1 MDQQPLPLAQY
12 TVLDLTI
19 ARAGP
24 TAVRLLS
31 DWGANVI
38 RIESPVSGDIAG
50 KRLGSDSQNLHRNKR
65 SLCLNLKAD
74 AGRQVF
80 LDLAKQADVVVE
92 NFRVDV
98 KHRLGVDYE
107 AVKKINPAIIYASIS
122 GFGQQGPYSG
132 RPAVDQVI
140 QGSSGLMSITGE
152 PGRGPMRAGIA
163 VSDTSAGMFLGQG
176 ILLALLH
183 REHTGEGQWVHT
195 SLLESMLCKLD
206 FQGARYTMT
215 GEVPSQ
221 EGNNHPTLSPMGVFD
236 SADGHVNLAASTD
249 KMFRVFCEIMQA
261 DELAANPDYES
272 VEGRLAH
279 REALWHQVNLLTR
292 RHPTRD
298 LVKLLNSVGIPCGP
312 INTIEQAFEDEQVKF
327 LAVTKQACHREL
339 GNIDLIRSPINLSR
353 YSHGLK
359 FDRAGPDLG
368 EHSVEILRQLD
379 YSDGRIE
386 SLLRSGTV
394 IAGTGATEAESIE
407 GERKE

>member
-1 MDQQPLPLAQY
+1 MDQQSLPLAKY

-31 DWGANVI
+31 DWGADVI
-38 RIESPVSGDIAG
+38 RIESPVIGDIAG
-50 KRLGSDSQNLHRNKR
+50 KRHGSDSQNLHRNKR
-65 SLCLNLKAD
+65 SLCLDLKAD

-80 LDLAKQADVVVE
+80 MDLARTADVVVE

-98 KHRLGVDYE
+98 KHRLGVDY
-107 AVKKINPAIIYASIS
+107 AALKKINPRIIYASIS
-122 GFGQQGPYSG
+122 GFGQRGPYSR

-206 FQGARYTMT
+206 FQAARYTMS

-221 EGNNHPTLSPMGVFD
+221 AGNNHPTLSPMGVFD
-236 SADGHVNLAASTD
+236 SADGRVNLAASTD
-249 KMFRVFCEIMQA
+249 KMFRAFCEIMQA
-261 DELAANPDYES
+261 DELAANADYET
-272 VEGRLAH
+272 VAGRLTH

-292 RHPTRD
+292 QHATRD
-298 LVKLLNSVGIPCGP
+298 LVELLNSVGIPCGP

-327 LAVTKQACHREL
+327 LALTKQASHAKL
-339 GNIDLIRSPINLSR
+339 GKIDLIRSPINLSR
-353 YSHGLK
+353 YSHGAK
-359 FDRAGPDLG
+359 FDRAGPELG
-368 EHSVEILRQLD
+368 QHSIEILKQLD
-379 YSDGRIE
+379 YSDERIE
-386 SLLRSGTV
+386 ALVRDRTV
-394 IAGTGATEAESIE
+394 ITVDGATKA
-407 GERKE
+407 

>member
-1 MDQQPLPLAQY
+1 MDQQSLPLAKY

-31 DWGANVI
+31 DWGADVI
-38 RIESPVSGDIAG
+38 RIESPVIGDIAG
-50 KRLGSDSQNLHRNKR
+50 KRHGSDSQNLHRNKR
-65 SLCLNLKAD
+65 SLCLDLKAD

-80 LDLAKQADVVVE
+80 MDLARTADVVVE

-98 KHRLGVDYE
+98 KHRLGVDY
-107 AVKKINPAIIYASIS
+107 AALKKINPRIIYASIS
-122 GFGQQGPYSG
+122 GFGQRGPYSR

-206 FQGARYTMT
+206 FQAARYTMS

-221 EGNNHPTLSPMGVFD
+221 AGNNHPTLSPMGVFD
-236 SADGHVNLAASTD
+236 SADGRVNLAASTD
-249 KMFRVFCEIMQA
+249 KMFRAFCEIMQA
-261 DELAANPDYES
+261 DELAANADYET
-272 VEGRLAH
+272 VAGRLTH

-292 RHPTRD
+292 QHATRD
-298 LVKLLNSVGIPCGP
+298 LVELLNSVGIPCGP

-327 LAVTKQACHREL
+327 LALTKQASHAKL
-339 GNIDLIRSPINLSR
+339 GKIDLIRSPINLSR
-353 YSHGLK
+353 YSHGAK
-359 FDRAGPDLG
+359 FDRAGPELG
-368 EHSVEILRQLD
+368 EHSIEILKQLD
-379 YSDGRIE
+379 YCDERIE
-386 SLLRSGTV
+386 ALVRDRTV
-394 IAGTGATEAESIE
+394 ITVDGATKA
-407 GERKE
+407 